1 MPDLE
6 LRIPGSASSSK
17 ISIGPFEAGKAF
29 SGSAPA
35 AIIADSL
42 VLRVFGSLLPPGP
55 RIEVP
60 RGESAKSLETLEAV
74 WDSFLEL
81 GLDRSSMV
89 LAVGGGATSDLAGL
103 ASSTWM
109 RGLPFEYAP
118 TTLLAMVDASVGGKT
133 GIDFRGRKNLV
144 GTFSQPRRVHC
155 DVAFLDS
162 LDELQFA
169 SGMAEAIKHA
179 VLAGGAYAAFVEGL
193 GGVRPRASTASG
205 RAALEALVL
214 GSIEIKAGIV
224 SRDERESG
232 ERRLLNLGH
241 SIGHALEAILG
252 IPHGHAVAAG
262 LASEARL
269 GIILGHGDRPT
280 LDRLLGLLSAWKLPD
295 SISAAFALSGKPD
308 DGQGRD
314 LAGEALAAD
323 KKRDGGELRIPFP
336 AGASAGFGACI
347 ERRITLG
354 ELMTQLKSLP

>member
-1 MPDLE
+1 VPELE
-6 LRIPGSASSSK
+6 LRVAGSASSSK

-42 VLRVFGSLLPPGP
+42 VLRVFGTLLPPGP

-60 RGESAKSLETLEAV
+60 RGESAKCLESLEAV
-74 WDSFLEL
+74 WESFLEL

-89 LAVGGGATSDLAGL
+89 LAVGGGSTSDLAGL

-179 VLAGGAYAAFVEGL
+179 VLAGGTYAALVEDL
-193 GGVRPRASTASG
+193 GGIRPRASTAAG
-205 RAALEALVL
+205 RAALEALVF
-214 GSIEIKAGIV
+214 GSIQIKAGIV

-269 GIILGHGDRPT
+269 GVILGHVDSAT
-280 LDRLLGLLSAWKLPD
+280 LKRLLDLLSAWKLPA
-295 SISAAFALSGKPD
+295 SMAEAFALAGKPD
-308 DGQGRD
+308 DGQGRA
-314 LAGEALAAD
+314 LAAEALAAD
-323 KKRDGGELRIPFP
+323 KKRAGSELLIAFP
-336 AGASAGFGACI
+336 AGADAGFGACV
-347 ERRITLG
+347 EHRIALD
-354 ELMTQLKSLP
+354 ELAAHMKSLP